1 MSVFLYLRFS
11 NGWTVYLSHL
21 LIFAM
26 VACLMSVFKE
36 EVYYMAG
43 LLIEVI
49 EFLLKIFL
57 KNIIGTF
64 SKRIQGKFCQRFYE
78 EPIVRSLFLLFL

>member
-1 MSVFLYLRFS
+1 M
-11 NGWTVYLSHL
+11 N
-21 LIFAM
+21 
-26 VACLMSVFKE
+26 VFKK

-57 KNIIGTF
+57 KEI
-64 SKRIQGKFCQRFYE
+64 
-78 EPIVRSLFLLFL
+78 

>member
-1 MSVFLYLRFS
+1 MSAFLVPQVFKWMDCLLKS
-11 NGWTVYLSHL
+11 LIGIHNG
-21 LIFAM
+21 
-26 VACLMSVFKE
+26 CLMNVFKK

-57 KNIIGTF
+57 KEI
-64 SKRIQGKFCQRFYE
+64 
-78 EPIVRSLFLLFL
+78 